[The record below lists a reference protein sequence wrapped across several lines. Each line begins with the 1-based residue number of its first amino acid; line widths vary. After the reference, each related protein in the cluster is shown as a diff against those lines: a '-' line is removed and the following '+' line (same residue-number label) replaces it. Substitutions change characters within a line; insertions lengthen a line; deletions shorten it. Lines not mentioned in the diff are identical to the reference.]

1 MTDRRTFLKALGAAT
16 GSMALGWPQLG
27 GAAEEK
33 SRRLERIGIQ
43 LYTVRKDMDR
53 DFEGTL
59 RDVAAIGY
67 KEVEFAGYYGR
78 SPREV
83 RAQLNRLGLSAPSAH
98 IGTPETLTKDWEKTI
113 ENGKIMGHKYL
124 VVAYVDEKQRTL
136 DDFKRFADLFNKAGE
151 TARKADVHLG
161 YHNHDFE
168 FKPTDGQLP
177 YDILLERTD
186 PKLVKMEMDLF
197 WITNGGQSPFT
208 YFNRYPGRFFAV
220 HVKDMDSSPERR
232 MVDVGKG
239 KIDFAKIFAQR
250 DKAGIKYFFVEHDN
264 PEPSPLGSAKAS
276 FEYLKQ
282 LRF

>member
-1 MTDRRTFLKALGAAT
+1 MTDRRTFLRAVGAAAGT
-16 GSMALGWPQLG
+16 MALGWPPLSV
-27 GAAEEK
+27 EIKEK

-43 LYTVRKDMDR
+43 LYTVRDLMDK

-59 RDVAAIGY
+59 KDVAAIGY

-83 RAQLNRLGLSAPSAH
+83 RAQLNRLGLSSPAAH
-98 IGTPETLTKDWEKTI
+98 IGVDTLTKDWEKTI
-113 ENGKIMGHKYL
+113 ENGKVMGHKYL
-124 VVAYVDEKQRTL
+124 IVAYIDEKQRTL

-177 YDILLERTD
+177 YDVLLERTD
-186 PKLVKMEMDLF
+186 PKLVKLEMDLF

-208 YFNRYPGRFFAV
+208 YFNKYPGRFVAV
-220 HVKDMDSSPERR
+220 HVKDRTSDGQ

-239 KIDFAKIFAQR
+239 NIDFAKIFAQR
-250 DKAGIKYFFVEHDN
+250 DKAGIKYFFVEHDK
-264 PEPSPLGSAKAS
+264 PEPSALGSVKAS
-276 FEYLKQ
+276 YEYLKQ